1 MKILQVNKF
10 YYPKG
15 GADKYFLDLEE
26 SLKKAGH
33 EVAVFSMA
41 DKKNLPSPFSD
52 YFVSNFDFN
61 NLNWRQKMFAP
72 GRIIYNQ
79 EAKKK
84 FRLLVE
90 NFQPDIIHIHNIY
103 HQISPSILDVAKSHQ
118 IPVVM
123 HLHDYKLICPNYSLF
138 ANGKPCEDCLPNKYF
153 HCVKRRCFKS
163 SLLKSLLVSLE
174 MYIHHRVLKIYEKN
188 ISAFIAPSLFMKNK
202 VTESGWPA
210 EKISV
215 IVNPYPEATEG
226 ESGNINEKKDYLLCF
241 GRLSEEKGIDVLIKA
256 AKNSHLPIKI
266 AGSGPEEKNL
276 KQLSGEIG
284 SSVEFLGFQKEAAL
298 NKLIKEAKAV
308 IIPSISYD
316 NMPLSLLEAMHL
328 GKIVIASKIG
338 GIPEIITDG
347 INGLLFESGNSDDL
361 ASKIKHLNN
370 LSEEE
375 IINLEKSARQRVEN
389 YSLENNCQA
398 VINLY
403 QQTLKVSK

>member
-1 MKILQVNKF
+1 MRILQVNKF

-15 GADKYFLDLEE
+15 GADKYFLDLES

-33 EVAVFSMA
+33 EVAVFSMI
-41 DKKNLPSPFSD
+41 DKKNLPSPFAD

-61 NLNWRQKMFAP
+61 NLTWHQKISAP
-72 GRIIYNQ
+72 ARIIYSP

-90 NFQPDIIHIHNIY
+90 NFKPEIIHIHNIY
-103 HQISPSILDVAKSHQ
+103 HQISPSILDVAREYQ

-138 ANGKPCEDCLPNKYF
+138 ANGKPCEDCLPGKYF
-153 HCVKRRCFKS
+153 HCVKKRCFKN

-174 MYIHHRVLKIYEKN
+174 MYIHHRVLKIYEKS

-202 VTESGWPA
+202 VVDSGWPS

-215 IVNPYPEATEG
+215 IVNPYPEVTE
-226 ESGNINEKKDYLLCF
+226 EGNNNLTEKKDYLLCF
-241 GRLSEEKGIDVLIKA
+241 GRLSAEKGIDVLIKA
-256 AKNSHLPIKI
+256 SQNSQLSIKI
-266 AGSGPEEKNL
+266 AGSGPEEENL
-276 KQLSGEIG
+276 KQLAKEVESP
-284 SSVEFLGFQKEAAL
+284 VEFIGFKGESAL
-298 NKLIKEAKAV
+298 SKLISEAKAIV
-308 IIPSISYD
+308 IPSVSYD

-347 INGLLFESGNSDDL
+347 LNGLLFEPGNSNDL
-361 ASKIKHLNN
+361 ISKIKYLNN

-389 YSLENNCQA
+389 YSLENNCQSVA
-398 VINLY
+398 DIY
-403 QQTLKVSK
+403 RKIIETK

>member
-72 GRIIYNQ
+72 GRIIYSQ

-153 HCVKRRCFKS
+153 HCVKRRCFKN

-202 VTESGWPA
+202 VIDSGWPA
-210 EKISV
+210 EKIKV
-215 IVNPYPEATEG
+215 IVNHYPETE
-226 ESGNINEKKDYLLCF
+226 ESADYDSSDKKNYLLYF
-241 GRLSEEKGIDVLIKA
+241 GRLSIEKGITTLIKA
-256 AKNSHLPIKI
+256 ANKSQVHLKI
-266 AGSGPEEKNL
+266 AGSGPEEEAL
-276 KQLSGEIG
+276 KKMADVSGAP
-284 SSVEFLGFQKEAAL
+284 VEFLGFKNGAEL
-298 NKLIKEAKAV
+298 NKLIKEARAV

-328 GKIVIASKIG
+328 KKVVVASKIG

-347 INGLLFESGNSDDL
+347 ENGLLFEPGNASDL
-361 ASKIKHLNN
+361 ELKINQLDN
-370 LSEEE
+370 LTNEEMVS
-375 IINLEKSARQRVEN
+375 LEKSAYQRVEN
-389 YSLENNCQA
+389 YSLENNCRA

-403 QQTLKVSK
+403 RDILKTKK

>member
-1 MKILQVNKF
+1 MRILQVNKF

-15 GADKYFLDLEE
+15 GADKYFLDLES

-33 EVAVFSMA
+33 EVAVFSMT
-41 DKKNLPSPFSD
+41 DQKNLPSPFAG

-61 NLNWRQKMFAP
+61 NLTWRQKISAP
-72 GRIIYNQ
+72 ARIIYSQ

-90 NFQPDIIHIHNIY
+90 NFKPEIIHIHNIY
-103 HQISPSILDVAKSHQ
+103 HQISPSILDVAREYQ

-138 ANGKPCEDCLPNKYF
+138 ANGKPCEDCLPSKYF
-153 HCVKRRCFKS
+153 RCVKKRCFKN

-174 MYIHHRVLKIYEKN
+174 MYIHHRVLKIYKKN

-202 VTESGWPA
+202 VVDSGWSSK
-210 EKISV
+210 KISV
-215 IVNPYPEATEG
+215 IVNPYPEVTE
-226 ESGNINEKKDYLLCF
+226 EGNNNLTEKKDYLLCF
-241 GRLSEEKGIDVLIKA
+241 GRLSVEKGIDVLIKA
-256 AKNSHLPIKI
+256 SQNSQVSIKI
-266 AGSGPEEKNL
+266 AGSGPEEENL
-276 KQLSGEIG
+276 KQLAKEVG
-284 SSVEFLGFQKEAAL
+284 SPVEFIGFKGESTL
-298 NKLIKEAKAV
+298 SKLISEAKAIV
-308 IIPSISYD
+308 IPSVSYD

-347 INGLLFESGNSDDL
+347 LNGLLFEPGNSNDL
-361 ASKIKHLNN
+361 ASKIKYLNN

-375 IINLEKSARQRVEN
+375 IINLEKSARHRVEN

-403 QQTLKVSK
+403 QQILKVSK